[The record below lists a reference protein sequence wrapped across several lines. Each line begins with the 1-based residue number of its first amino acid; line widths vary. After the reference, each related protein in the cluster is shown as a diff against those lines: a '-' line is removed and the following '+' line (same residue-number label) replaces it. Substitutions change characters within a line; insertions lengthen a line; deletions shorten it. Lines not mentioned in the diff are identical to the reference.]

1 MPDGRKPT
9 EIEAHLVAR
18 IKLQRVIFGSCA
30 LVLVT
35 MAVLGMSAYRTMQRD
50 LMDSRSETAQTAAAK
65 RNETTRAD
73 ELAQA
78 LEESRGQ
85 TQARTSQLALE
96 KCRMAALDLAQGNEA
111 RARATLNEAIALGP
125 PPWWPLLARAMQAG
139 PARIAS
145 DNNSPVV
152 CGALSGDRRRL
163 AVARAGVGRGTTVE
177 IFNLADGKLLSTV
190 RLPDGTGTGDLALD
204 HEGARFVVRHGGAL
218 LMYDGEVKAAYRL
231 AGDVASPRAW
241 SMAAADAGL
250 TRAVLA
256 SPGEI
261 GLVDLATGMLRL
273 TNMPDDSGELR
284 AIAPVGTAGVAVI
297 AGAHVMVHDGQAWT
311 VRHALRGDEIAGT
324 AALCEAAGMVY
335 AAGVFGRD
343 LVWTALSLDR
353 SSEPATAGH
362 TLSAL
367 TWTRAQFMADG
378 TLLCTATRGTAALA
392 SMTELSELELGSSP
406 VTFGALGPQGLVF
419 GNESGEVSVRVLE
432 PERALGPSLL
442 LVPPGCTARALL
454 SGFVL
459 TTAAGESRVQ
469 ADRGWSHAGRYTRVA
484 PAAGGF
490 AAQDGSNVLLPWGE
504 RVEGTMLGAWHDGSV
519 LVHKPGE
526 LAFHSPGSRAAKAL
540 ATPNTPDAVA
550 LAAHARHAVLRFRDS
565 LWLAAIDGPDARTL
579 GERAPLTPDLL
590 ALSANGAVLAI
601 AVGQSVTVMQ
611 VQGGSV
617 GLRTH
622 TPPQAVA
629 LLFGGTVLAS
639 AEAGWLRF
647 YETASGRLLL
657 RLPAAVSDLHAAG
670 DAALRMVESGH
681 LRLLRFSE

>member
-50 LMDSRSETAQTAAAK
+50 LVDSRAETAHTAAAK

-78 LEESRGQ
+78 LDESRGQ
-85 TQARTSQLALE
+85 TRSRTSQLALE
-96 KCRMAALDLAQGNEA
+96 KCRLAALDLAQGNEA

-125 PPWWPLLARAMQAG
+125 PPWWPLLAHALAPG
-139 PARIAS
+139 PARIAGES
-145 DNNSPVV
+145 NSPVV
-152 CGALSGDRRRL
+152 CGALSGNRKRL
-163 AVARAGVGRGTTVE
+163 AIARAGVGRGTTVE
-177 IFNLADGKLLSTV
+177 IYNLADGKLLTTV
-190 RLPDGTGTGDLALD
+190 RLPDATGTGDLALD
-204 HEGARFVVRHGGAL
+204 HEGNRFVVRHGGVL
-218 LMYDGEVKAAYRL
+218 LLYDGEIKPAYRL
-231 AGDVASPRAW
+231 PGDVSAPRAW
-241 SMAAADAGL
+241 SIASADPGLARVALAA
-250 TRAVLA
+250 
-256 SPGEI
+256 PGDV
-261 GLVDLATGMLRL
+261 GLVDLAAGTLRL
-273 TNMPDDSGELR
+273 ARMPDDSGELR

-297 AGAHVMVHDGQAWT
+297 AGAHVMIHDGQAWI

-324 AALCEAAGMVY
+324 AALCEAAGIVY

-343 LVWTALSLDR
+343 LVWTALALDG

-362 TLSAL
+362 TLSSL

-378 TLLCTATRGTAALA
+378 TLLCTAARGTAALA
-392 SMTELSELELGSSP
+392 TMTRLIELELGSSP
-406 VTFGALGPQGLVF
+406 VTFGALGPHGLVF

-432 PERALGPSLL
+432 PERALGTSLL
-442 LVPPGCTARALL
+442 LVPPGCTARALA

-459 TTAAGESRVQ
+459 TSAAGESRVQ
-469 ADRGWSHAGRYTRVA
+469 SGRGWEYAGAYTRVS

-504 RVEGTMLGAWHDGSV
+504 RVEGTLLGAWPDGTV

-526 LAFHSPGSRAAKAL
+526 LAFHSPEGHEPKAL
-540 ATPNTPDAVA
+540 ATPNPPDAVA

-565 LWLAAIDGPDARTL
+565 LWLAAIDAPDARTL

-590 ALSANGAVLAI
+590 ALSDNGGVLAI
-601 AVGQSVTVMQ
+601 AVGQTVTVID

-617 GLRTH
+617 GMRTH
-622 TPPQAVA
+622 APPTAIA

-639 AEAGWLRF
+639 AEPAWLSF

-657 RLPAAVSDLHAAG
+657 RLSADVSDLHAAG
-670 DAALRMVESGH
+670 DAALRMVEAGR
-681 LRLLRFSE
+681 LRLLRLSE